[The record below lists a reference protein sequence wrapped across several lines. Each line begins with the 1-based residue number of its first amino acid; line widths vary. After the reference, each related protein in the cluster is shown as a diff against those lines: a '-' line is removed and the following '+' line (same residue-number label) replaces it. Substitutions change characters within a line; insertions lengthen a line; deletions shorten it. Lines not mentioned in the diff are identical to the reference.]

1 MADQNV
7 GYEEQPVCKHH
18 QTGCCGHGNQCNKY
32 HSNKICKELVCRNQ
46 NCTDRHPRTC
56 KYFARRNNCKHQERC
71 AYAQKENK
79 NNMNYENLKEEV
91 KFLKEEVGRLTNHM
105 KLMIEYNNQEIHQ
118 MKEQS
123 DQL

>member
-1 MADQNV
+1 
-7 GYEEQPVCKHH
+7 
-18 QTGCCGHGNQCNKY
+18 
-32 HSNKICKELVCRNQ
+32 
-46 NCTDRHPRTC
+46 
-56 KYFARRNNCKHQERC
+56 
-71 AYAQKENK
+71 
-79 NNMNYENLKEEV
+79 MNYENLKEEV